1 MSIITT
7 EINTNGRIHVYIFG
21 FKIFSYRINKT
32 CYSNISLKQIKNIQ
46 SQYKKIENLLK
57 LKVKNNKQIK
67 VAFLVGLSHMFPAKS
82 LMENMIKSN
91 IFKVSIIIIPDLR
104 FGTNEAMQIQNQT
117 ILELQKYKDI
127 TIIAPIIEKEDN
139 IILKNY
145 ADIVVPSLP
154 YDISHKKYDLLS
166 IIKNDILPIIIN
178 YGFFRSLYD
187 RNNLISKPIYSLFW
201 KVFVETKYNLE
212 EFNKY
217 SLIKGKNTVLSGYC
231 KMDTFV
237 NKNKQTNDKK
247 VIMIAPHHSLT
258 GGFNNILSLSN
269 FDRYAELFLS
279 LPDMYPNINFIF
291 RPHPA
296 LFLFLSKNENWGNEK
311 VNSYILKMK
320 SKKNVIYSNGGDY
333 FEEFSQSDALIDD
346 CGSYLVEYF
355 YTQKPQCYLLKKEA
369 DINNKFIEFGK
380 KCLSYCYIAYNEKDI
395 IQFIEDVVI
404 RENDIKKDQ
413 RIHFAKENIM
423 YNYQYAS
430 DNIIQYFKNIFEIH

>member
-1 MSIITT
+1 
-7 EINTNGRIHVYIFG
+7 
-21 FKIFSYRINKT
+21 
-32 CYSNISLKQIKNIQ
+32 
-46 SQYKKIENLLK
+46 
-57 LKVKNNKQIK
+57 
-67 VAFLVGLSHMFPAKS
+67 
-82 LMENMIKSN
+82 
-91 IFKVSIIIIPDLR
+91 
-104 FGTNEAMQIQNQT
+104 
-117 ILELQKYKDI
+117 
-127 TIIAPIIEKEDN
+127 
-139 IILKNY
+139 
-145 ADIVVPSLP
+145 
-154 YDISHKKYDLLS
+154 
-166 IIKNDILPIIIN
+166 
-178 YGFFRSLYD
+178 
-187 RNNLISKPIYSLFW
+187 
-201 KVFVETKYNLE
+201 
-212 EFNKY
+212 
-217 SLIKGKNTVLSGYC
+217 
-231 KMDTFV
+231 
-237 NKNKQTNDKK
+237 
-247 VIMIAPHHSLT
+247 MIAPHHSLT